1 MKKIITIFFLVLL
14 MHCTVCAGEKTLY
27 DISQDTISLVEAY
40 TACADPGAACT
51 EGDARAMQS
60 AAKNSLAD
68 LRVLIA
74 SGNVQRMMMTADEAR
89 MASERIHT
97 VREQFVQIELFDA
110 ACNQAILFVNFLP
123 NAVYGSLFILYYV
136 IALSLSLSSLGV
148 VLQTAI
154 AVSVLLFVI
163 LPAAIIGTALIL
175 CSFVLLAPCLF
186 WWL

>member
-1 MKKIITIFFLVLL
+1 
-14 MHCTVCAGEKTLY
+14 
-27 DISQDTISLVEAY
+27 
-40 TACADPGAACT
+40 
-51 EGDARAMQS
+51 
-60 AAKNSLAD
+60 
-68 LRVLIA
+68 
-74 SGNVQRMMMTADEAR
+74 
-89 MASERIHT
+89 
-97 VREQFVQIELFDA
+97 
-110 ACNQAILFVNFLP
+110 
-123 NAVYGSLFILYYV
+123 LYYV